1 MNILIT
7 GSGGREHALAWKIRQ
22 NKAVDKI
29 FMAPGNAGT
38 ALIATNVSVSTT
50 DEIIEWAKGKNA
62 VSAASVDAAERI
74 DLVIIGPDDHLAEG
88 LVDRLTELGI
98 PTFGPTK
105 AAAQIEWSKAFAK
118 QFMKEEGIP
127 TAAYEIFINIEKA
140 KEHIAQIPRDA
151 FPIVIKA
158 SGLALGKGVIIPRNP
173 EEAVCALDD
182 LMGSKVF
189 GEAGSEVV
197 IEEFMQGREISVHA
211 FCDGETAIVLPAAQ
225 DHKRIFENDMGPN
238 TGGMGTIA
246 PVPWVTDEML
256 REIQEKIVMPTLVAM
271 KRRGMPFK
279 GILFPGI
286 MFTDS
291 GPKVI
296 EFNARFGDPETQTFM
311 RLMESDLVDI
321 AFASINGTL
330 NEKKIRFYT
339 QSACC
344 IVCASGGYP
353 GSYEKG
359 KVIAGPGLLDMV
371 AENNDEVF
379 VFHAAMKKNDAGVF
393 VTNGGRVLNVTATG
407 TDLREALAKSYA
419 AIDEISFE
427 GMQYRKDIG
436 KKSLS

>member
-1 MNILIT
+1 
-7 GSGGREHALAWKIRQ
+7 
-22 NKAVDKI
+22 
-29 FMAPGNAGT
+29 MAPGNAGT
-38 ALIATNVSVSTT
+38 ATMATNLPLSET
-50 DEIIEWAKGKNA
+50 DEIVEWVKKRAND
-62 VSAASVDAAERI
+62 SADTI
-74 DLVIIGPDDHLAEG
+74 DLVVVGPDDHLAEG

-140 KEHIAQIPRDA
+140 KEHIAQIPRDK

-189 GEAGSEVV
+189 GNAGDEVV

-211 FCDGETAIVLPAAQ
+211 FCDGETAIMLPAAQ

-246 PVPWVTDEML
+246 PVPWVTDSMMH
-256 REIQEKIVMPTLVAM
+256 EIREKIVMPTIAAM

-286 MFTDS
+286 IFTES
-291 GPKVI
+291 GPKVV

-311 RLMESDLVDI
+311 RLMESDLVEILLACID
-321 AFASINGTL
+321 GTL
-330 NEKKIRFYT
+330 NEKRIRFYT

-359 KVIAGPGLLDMV
+359 KIISGLELPQPNEMEKGSRANLADIVI
-371 AENNDEVF
+371 
-379 VFHAAMKKNDAGVF
+379 FHAGTSRNDSGDI
-393 VTNGGRVLNVTATG
+393 VTNGGRVLGVTAYG
-407 TDLREALAKSYA
+407 DDLQGALNKAYA
-419 AIDEISFE
+419 AVEKISFE
-427 GMQYRKDIG
+427 GMQFRKDIG
-436 KKSLS
+436 KKSLLFE